1 MHKTT
6 ETKLIPLEVKATPEG
21 VIEGYGSVYG
31 NSDLG
36 DDVVMAGAF
45 DESLA
50 SDRRP
55 KMLYQHDPSQ
65 VLGVWEEMTS
75 DERGLRLKGRIATR
89 TQLGRDV
96 AELAAMGAI
105 DGLSIGFNVVEDEW
119 EGRTRY
125 IKKADLWEVSVVT
138 FPMNQEARIDATKA
152 ASMQKRD
159 FERVLT
165 QDAGLSRTVAR
176 ALMSGG
182 LEAVKAT
189 QDAGEGF
196 DDLRE
201 ALTERAL
208 LNAIK

>member
-1 MHKTT
+1 MQTN
-6 ETKLIPLEVKATPEG
+6 ETKLVPLEIKATAEG
-21 VIEGYGSVYG
+21 VIEGYGSIYG
-31 NSDLG
+31 NVDLG
-36 DDVVMAGAF
+36 QDVVLAGAF
-45 DESLA
+45 DDSLA
-50 SDRRP
+50 AGRMP
-55 KMLYQHDPSQ
+55 KMLYQHDPGQ
-65 VLGVWEEMTS
+65 VLGVWQDMAD
-75 DERGLRLKGRIATR
+75 DERGLRLKGQIATK
-89 TQLGRDV
+89 TQLGREV

-105 DGLSIGFNVVEDEW
+105 DGLSIGFRVLDDEW
-119 EGRTRY
+119 RGDVRY

-152 ASMQKRD
+152 ATMNKRD